1 MSLWL
6 AVFLLPDPYLKAGS
20 LSVVQRQVRL
30 PCWKSSRA
38 SRWETR
44 HSSPGRWHRRC
55 LRIPAQTGHFPPPG
69 AYGYHRH
76 KWCCQTGR
84 TQTDK
89 IWGGP
94 TKRQRRTATTLRWP
108 RQPLPEQCLGLS
120 PAPGRGR
127 RSGLDTFSYISDIG
141 VLHCRTAAYFSKAGS
156 AAGSLAVMCS
166 RKIRSVS

>member
-1 MSLWL
+1 MASAAVHRSSGLMLAEPNSSTNRSPAPFPIGRKGHEPLAGRFSPSRSILEGRFSLRSP
-6 AVFLLPDPYLKAGS
+6 APSPPPLLE
-20 LSVVQRQVRL
+20 VV
-30 PCWKSSRA
+30 SA

-120 PAPGRGR
+120 PAPGGAAA
-127 RSGLDTFSYISDIG
+127 LAWILF
-141 VLHCRTAAYFSKAGS
+141 RTY
-156 AAGSLAVMCS
+156 LT
-166 RKIRSVS
+166 